1 MQFKTKNAVVIA
13 AGSVLA
19 VSFFANVN
27 ADYVLKYK
35 RHTDQYTVSG
45 KTVPASDATPVTTLA
60 KDRCRI
66 DQNADT
72 AIIVRL
78 DKNVVYYVN
87 NKKKQYSEISLDA
100 INKALDTAVS
110 AKDQPSSQQEMP
122 AMMAGMMKMMKME
135 ATVTPGTQRK
145 KIGAWDCA
153 QYTVA
158 QTIMMSTSNSEIWA
172 TSDIKIDP
180 EFYAKFLSAPMFKMQ
195 GSEKIIAEM
204 KKIKGVPVQITSTAS
219 VMNTEIKSSEELLDV
234 SETTAAADLFEIPKG
249 YKKIK

>member
-1 MQFKTKNAVVIA
+1 M
-13 AGSVLA
+13 
-19 VSFFANVN
+19 
-27 ADYVLKYK
+27 
-35 RHTDQYTVSG
+35 
-45 KTVPASDATPVTTLA
+45 TTLA

-145 KIGAWDCA
+145 KPVG
-153 QYTVA
+153 TGVLVA
-158 QTIMMSTSNSEIWA
+158 PFSPQAM
-172 TSDIKIDP
+172 
-180 EFYAKFLSAPMFKMQ
+180 
-195 GSEKIIAEM
+195 
-204 KKIKGVPVQITSTAS
+204 
-219 VMNTEIKSSEELLDV
+219 
-234 SETTAAADLFEIPKG
+234 
-249 YKKIK
+249 